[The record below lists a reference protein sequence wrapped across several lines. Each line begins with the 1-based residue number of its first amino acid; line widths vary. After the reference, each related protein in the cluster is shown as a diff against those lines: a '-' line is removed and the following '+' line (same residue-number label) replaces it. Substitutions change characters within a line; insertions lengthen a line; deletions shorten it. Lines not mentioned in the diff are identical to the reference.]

1 MSFGAAI
8 TDQFKQD
15 ILNGV
20 HQPGDTYK
28 IALGVQANATNC
40 NKSLTN
46 YSGGSQNMNG
56 ELAASGGYSSG
67 GQALSGF
74 TVGLSGDTAYITFS
88 NPSWTSASFTADCA
102 VIYNSSRSN
111 KALAVIS
118 FGSTTSTNGTFT
130 VQFPAAGASAVITI
144 T

>member
-1 MSFGAAI
+1 MAFAACI

-28 IALGVQANATNC
+28 IALYTQAAATNA
-40 NKSLTN
+40 NKTLTA
-46 YSGGSQNMNG
+46 YSATG
-56 ELAASGGYSSG
+56 EVSGTGYSAG
-67 GQALSGF
+67 GTALSGF
-74 TVGLSGDTAYITFS
+74 TVGLSTDTAYITFT
-88 NPSWTSASFTADCA
+88 NPSWSSATITADAA

-111 KALAVIS
+111 KAMAVLS
-118 FGSTTSTNGTFT
+118 FGSTTSTAGTFT

-144 T
+144 S